1 MRWMMGEPLFLT
13 GDLADAARARQEDHR
28 EASVRE
34 GLIRDFV
41 ERDVPTN
48 WLEWSLDKRRDYW
61 AGACKGQDIPTM
73 PRDRI
78 CAAEVWCELFN
89 GAPRDIKQ
97 TDTREINAVLASTPR
112 LGGQPGHEVW
122 AVQAAARLSQI
133 QQTDLMC
140 AKNQLTLWAKKLTL
154 LYMPSVRTVRSVS

>member
-48 WLEWSLDKRRDYW
+48 WLEWPLDKRRDYW
-61 AGACKGQDIPTM
+61 AGACKGQDIPTI

-89 GAPRDIKQ
+89 GAPVTSSRQ
-97 TDTREINAVLASTPR
+97 TPAKSMPCWQAPPDGR
-112 LGGQPGHEVW
+112 LTG
-122 AVQAAARLSQI
+122 A
-133 QQTDLMC
+133 
-140 AKNQLTLWAKKLTL
+140 
-154 LYMPSVRTVRSVS
+154 